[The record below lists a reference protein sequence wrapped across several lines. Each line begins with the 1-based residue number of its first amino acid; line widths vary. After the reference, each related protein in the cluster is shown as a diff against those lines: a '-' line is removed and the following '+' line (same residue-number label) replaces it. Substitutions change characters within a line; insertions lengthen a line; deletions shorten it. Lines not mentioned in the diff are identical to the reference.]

1 MVDEWLDE
9 NIDQICANPKSKTEI
24 TYHEKMALKEKL
36 LQEAEKLTHDMNL
49 RRKYRNLDMCN
60 DKVKGKQD
68 FFGRNLFV
76 EEAIEKNY
84 SALVSREYK

>member
-1 MVDEWLDE
+1 
-9 NIDQICANPKSKTEI
+9 
-24 TYHEKMALKEKL
+24 
-36 LQEAEKLTHDMNL
+36 MNL